1 MTEVP
6 DWWLGPA
13 GIVDLVTGADER
25 IRARGDDPA
34 QLGALTCHQRER
46 EQEVRR
52 LTDPSSCQFD
62 IPLFPDKFY
71 SSHSLSRFQCKICS

>member
-34 QLGALTCHQRER
+34 QLGAPTCHQRER
-46 EQEVRR
+46 GAGSEEI
-52 LTDPSSCQFD
+52 D
-62 IPLFPDKFY
+62 
-71 SSHSLSRFQCKICS
+71 